1 MFALT
6 PLSLVI
12 ACISVRKRSVLMAN
26 VCHVNRHHCKL
37 FHALC
42 DAHGLSQVWIGW
54 SNVSL
59 PLWVP
64 PTACTGLEDHKCVE

>member
-1 MFALT
+1 
-6 PLSLVI
+6 
-12 ACISVRKRSVLMAN
+12 MAI
-26 VCHVNRHHCKL
+26 VCHVNCHPCKL

-42 DAHGLSQVWIGW
+42 DAQRLSQVWIGW

-59 PLWVP
+59 PLWVT